1 MWKSK
6 YVENCVDIF
15 GLSGTTKIID
25 IIYTGLSEHRMEYP
39 MYGIRVATSIGNFMI
54 NHQTISNNWVCQFQ
68 ATPNWKY
75 ELHHELLYVNVVV
88 GG

>member
-54 NHQTISNNWVCQFQ
+54 NQQTIGYANFKQPQIGSMNCTMNCFM
-68 ATPNWKY
+68 
-75 ELHHELLYVNVVV
+75 
-88 GG
+88 